1 MGLTKIADKHEDKHK
16 KCFFPIRQIWKYFY
30 HDLYLCIF
38 ITIYLSRKFSA
49 RFSLSIRPYFHSFSQ
64 ACNTTKDHEGRGRKN
79 IPWINLNLSIACEQA
94 LNMKWEPASMT
105 NQFEY
110 LPRNVRFSKYGMS
123 IPIWCCLYT
132 VFQNI
137 RYSSKNLNVLNAVFS
152 KQNIS
157 CFKIRWPRPIW
168 SIDVFFMH
176 SASASQTT
184 CKSAFL
190 LVLHDVLNVH
200 TCPPPHPDSKR
211 HVRPIKCTLTN
222 ALIFSGKSL
231 RRSGHYGPAYTIP
244 HCIGATRFL
253 YRIELLF
260 TLQVIWKVIRY
271 MPKQCKQGNPVRS
284 GTKSVLAC
292 MF

>member
-1 MGLTKIADKHEDKHK
+1 
-16 KCFFPIRQIWKYFY
+16 
-30 HDLYLCIF
+30 
-38 ITIYLSRKFSA
+38 
-49 RFSLSIRPYFHSFSQ
+49 
-64 ACNTTKDHEGRGRKN
+64 
-79 IPWINLNLSIACEQA
+79 
-94 LNMKWEPASMT
+94 MKWEPASMT

-157 CFKIRWPRPIW
+157 CFEIRWPRPIW

-200 TCPPPHPDSKR
+200 ACSPPPHPDSKR

-222 ALIFSGKSL
+222 AVIFFWQVSAEERSL
-231 RRSGHYGPAYTIP
+231 WPRLHYTALHRSDAI
-244 HCIGATRFL
+244 
-253 YRIELLF
+253 
-260 TLQVIWKVIRY
+260 
-271 MPKQCKQGNPVRS
+271 
-284 GTKSVLAC
+284 SVPDWALVYITPL
-292 MF
+292 